1 MSGTK
6 DQAGG
11 FSEAEREAMKAR
23 AEELRAEK
31 GGRKKATDLEKL
43 LEVIEE
49 MPEQDRAIAAGLH
62 TLVSRTA
69 PELDGRTWYG
79 MPSWAKDGEILLFMQ
94 PSGTFG
100 MRYSTVGFNDGAA
113 LDDGDMWPTSF
124 AVTRLTPEVKERITE
139 LLRRALGRPS

>member
-11 FSEAEREAMKAR
+11 FSQTEREAMKAR

-31 GGRKKATDLEKL
+31 GGRKKAKDLEAL
-43 LEVIEE
+43 LAAIEE
-49 MPEQDRAIAAGLH
+49 MPEEDRAIAAGLH

-69 PELDGRTWYG
+69 PGLDGRTWYG

-94 PSGTFG
+94 PSGKFG
-100 MRYSTVGFNDGAA
+100 TRYSTVGFNDGAA
-113 LDDGDMWPTSF
+113 LDDGEMWPTAF
-124 AVTRLTPEVKERITE
+124 AVTRLTPAVEERITG
-139 LLRRALGRPS
+139 LLRRALGEGS

>member
-62 TLVSRTA
+62 TLVSGTA

-100 MRYSTVGFNDGAA
+100 TRYSTVGFNDGAA

>member
-31 GGRKKATDLEKL
+31 GGRRKATDLEKL

-94 PSGTFG
+94 PSGKFG
-100 MRYSTVGFNDGAA
+100 TRYSTVGFNDGAA

-124 AVTRLTPEVKERITE
+124 AVARLTSEVEERITE
-139 LLRRALGRPS
+139 LLRRALGRDS

>member
-31 GGRKKATDLEKL
+31 GGRRKATDLEKL

-100 MRYSTVGFNDGAA
+100 TRYSTVGFNDGAA

-139 LLRRALGRPS
+139 LLGRALG

>member
-6 DQAGG
+6 DHAGG
-11 FSEAEREAMKAR
+11 FSQAEREAMKAR

-43 LEVIEE
+43 LEAIEE

-79 MPSWAKDGEILLFMQ
+79 MPAWARGGEILLFLQ
-94 PSGTFG
+94 PSGKFG
-100 MRYSTVGFNDGAA
+100 TRYSTVGFNDGAA
-113 LDDGDMWPTSF
+113 LDDGEMWPTAF
-124 AVTRLTPEVKERITE
+124 AVTRLTPEVEERITG
-139 LLRRALGRPS
+139 LLRRALGPDS

>member
-49 MPEQDRAIAAGLH
+49 MPGQDRAIAAGLH

-94 PSGTFG
+94 PAGKFGT
-100 MRYSTVGFNDGAA
+100 RYSTVGFNDGAA

-139 LLRRALGRPS
+139 LLRRALG

>member
-31 GGRKKATDLEKL
+31 GGRRKATDLEKL

-100 MRYSTVGFNDGAA
+100 TRYSTVGFNDGAA

-139 LLRRALGRPS
+139 LLRRALG

>member
-94 PSGTFG
+94 PSGKFG
-100 MRYSTVGFNDGAA
+100 TRYSTVGFNDGAA

>member
-6 DQAGG
+6 DHAGG
-11 FSEAEREAMKAR
+11 FSQAEREAMKAR

-43 LEVIEE
+43 LEAIEE
-49 MPEQDRAIAAGLH
+49 MPEEDRAIAAGLH

-79 MPSWAKDGEILLFMQ
+79 MPAWARGGEILLFLQ
-94 PSGTFG
+94 PSGKFG
-100 MRYSTVGFNDGAA
+100 TRYSTVGFNDGAA
-113 LDDGDMWPTSF
+113 LDDGEMWPTSF
-124 AVTRLTPEVKERITE
+124 AVTRLTPAVEERITG
-139 LLRRALGRPS
+139 LLRRALGRDS